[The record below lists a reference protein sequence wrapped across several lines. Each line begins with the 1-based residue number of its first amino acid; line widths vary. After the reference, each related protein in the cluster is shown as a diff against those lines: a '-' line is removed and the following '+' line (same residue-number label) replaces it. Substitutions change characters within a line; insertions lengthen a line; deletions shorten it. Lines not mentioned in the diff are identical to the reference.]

1 MKRIYKIVLFTILGL
16 ASLKISSMVY
26 QWIIVNGITSVT
38 FSLVIVVIMTFT
50 SFLISLVGIKLS
62 SKMAHST
69 SLKIGILMVILI
81 SIIYSFYLWV
91 TYPQIEQLNIVS
103 MMYLFLYLVTC
114 GILMNYLSSFILK
127 ITRISKIKDL
137 N

>member
-1 MKRIYKIVLFTILGL
+1 MKRVYIIVLFTILGL

-62 SKMAHST
+62 SKMTHST
-69 SLKIGILMVILI
+69 SLKIGVLMVILI

-91 TYPQIEQLNIVS
+91 TYPQKEQLNIVN
-103 MMYLFLYLVTC
+103 MMYLFLYLVMC